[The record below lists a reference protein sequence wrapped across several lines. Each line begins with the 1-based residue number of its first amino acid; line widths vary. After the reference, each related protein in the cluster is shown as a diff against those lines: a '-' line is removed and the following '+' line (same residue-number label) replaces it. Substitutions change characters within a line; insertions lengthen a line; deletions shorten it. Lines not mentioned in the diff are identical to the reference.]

1 MRDIDYAALALSLE
15 SIIPTAAIVTDPLRT
30 FAYGTDAS
38 FYRLVPRIVVT
49 VENEEQVIG
58 VLAHCRAHNAPV
70 TFRAAGTSLSGQAV
84 TDSVLVYIGEGFR
97 TFAYHPTA
105 SVAGLG
111 PSLVGGDAN
120 RLLSPF
126 GRKIGPDPASIA
138 TAKIGGIAANN
149 ASGMCCGTG
158 QNSYHTLA
166 SMRVVLADGAILDTA
181 EPQSV
186 ATFRASHAALL
197 NGLSSIARDARA
209 DDATA
214 ERIRH
219 KFRLKN
225 TTGYAINALVDFDDS
240 IDILTHLMIG
250 SEGTLG
256 FISRIDYK
264 TVPEYRDKASAFVVF
279 ADLEAACRAVSGLKA
294 TAVEAVE
301 LLDRTALESVKSKKG
316 MPIDVDALGAG
327 AAALL
332 IEARGPDRTTLEARI
347 AQARAAIDA
356 TTTLN
361 GVQFSHDP
369 LECSRY
375 WDIRKGTFPAVGGK
389 RPPGT
394 TVIIEDVAFPVERLA
409 EATSDL
415 RALLDAHGYD
425 RAIIFGHAL
434 EGNLH
439 FVFAQGFDDPAEVT
453 RYAAF
458 MDALAELVVGK
469 YDGSLKAEHGTGRN
483 MAPFVEREWGA
494 QATGL
499 MRRIKALIDPQNL
512 LNPGV
517 LLNDDPQI
525 HLKNLKALPKLSALV
540 DSCIEC
546 GFCEPQCPSHGLT
559 FSPRQR
565 IASGRE
571 LARLA
576 CDDPLAP
583 HLPAMTETYAYAGDE
598 TCAGCSLCSTVCPLE
613 INTGDFIRS
622 LRAEKAGPLAK
633 KVGQAIGDHF
643 AATLNATRVALAGA
657 NVAHKF
663 LGTPLMEAGARL
675 ANEKFSA
682 PLWTPQFPRGKWG
695 KAAADRGAEGQP
707 VLYFESCASRAMG
720 PPRGD
725 DSENLRDVAARV
737 FARAGYQLVT
747 PDGQDD
753 LCCGQPF
760 ASKGLAETAE
770 RKARELAERL
780 SARGEK
786 IPVVFDTS
794 PCASLAKAYSSE
806 NFAPL
811 DLVEFLT
818 LHVAPKLDLRP
829 IAGPVAL
836 HITCSVRKM
845 GLADMLLGL
854 ARKCAN
860 EVIAPAD
867 VKCCGFAGDKGFST
881 PELNDFAL
889 RHLRET
895 LPDDC
900 KEGYSTSR
908 TCEIGL
914 ASHSGRRYRSILHL
928 IEACSQASASPNSNH
943 VLA

>member
-1 MRDIDYAALALSLE
+1 MPDIDYAALALSLE
-15 SIIPTAAIVTDPLRT
+15 SVLPKAAIVTDPLRR

-38 FYRLVPRIVVT
+38 FYRLVPRIVVIA
-49 VENEEQVIG
+49 ESEEQVLG
-58 VLAHCRAHNAPV
+58 VLAQCRAHLAPV

-84 TDSVLVYIGEGFR
+84 SDSVLVCLGEGFR
-97 TFAYHPTA
+97 TFAYDPA
-105 SVAGLG
+105 NSVAGLG

-120 RLLSPF
+120 RLLAPF

-166 SMRVVLADGAILDTA
+166 SMRVVLADGAVLDTGDK
-181 EPQSV
+181 QSV
-186 ATFRASHAALL
+186 ASFRESHAALL
-197 NGLSSIARDARA
+197 DGLAAMAGDARA
-209 DDATA
+209 DDVLAA
-214 ERIRH
+214 RIRD

-225 TTGYAINALVDFDDS
+225 TTGYAINALVDFDDP

-256 FISRIDYK
+256 FISRIDYE

-279 ADLEAACRAVSGLKA
+279 ADLSAACRAVEALKR
-294 TAVEAVE
+294 TPVEAVE
-301 LLDRTALESVKSKKG
+301 LLDRAALESVKRKKG

-332 IEARGPDRTTLEARI
+332 IEARGPDEATLQSRI
-347 AQARAAIDA
+347 ALVEAAIDSA
-356 TTTLN
+356 TTLN
-361 GVQFSHDP
+361 GVNFSHDP
-369 LECSRY
+369 FECARY

-389 RPPGT
+389 RPAGT
-394 TVIIEDVAFPVERLA
+394 TVIIEDVAFPVEKLA

-415 RALLDAHGYD
+415 RVLLDEHGYD
-425 RAIIFGHAL
+425 KAIIFGHAL

-439 FVFAQGFDDPAEVT
+439 FVFAQGFADASEVT

-483 MAPFVEREWGA
+483 MAPFVQREWGA
-494 QATGL
+494 QAFAL
-499 MRRIKALIDPQNL
+499 MRRIKALVDPQNL

-517 LLNDDPQI
+517 LLNDDPHV
-525 HLKNLKALPKLSALV
+525 HLKNLKPLPKRSPLI

-565 IASGRE
+565 IASARE

-576 CDDPLAP
+576 CDDPTSPGLA
-583 HLPAMTETYAYAGDE
+583 AMAQTFAYAADA

-622 LRAEKAGPLAK
+622 LRSEQAGPLAQ
-633 KVGQAIGDHF
+633 KVGRAVGDHF
-643 AATLNATRVALAGA
+643 GATLNATRIALAGA
-657 NVAHKF
+657 DVAHKI
-663 LGTPLMEAGARL
+663 LGTSLTQAAARL
-675 ANEKFSA
+675 AHENLSA
-682 PLWTPQFPRGKWG
+682 PLWTPQFPRGKWP
-695 KAAADRGAEGQP
+695 RGEVGRGGQGLP

-720 PPRGD
+720 PPSGD
-725 DSENLRDVAARV
+725 DSDDLREVAARV
-737 FARAGYQLVT
+737 FARAGYRLVT
-747 PDGQDD
+747 PGKQDD

-760 ASKGLAETAE
+760 ASKGLASTAE
-770 RKARELAERL
+770 KKARELAERL
-780 SARGEK
+780 SAQGES

-794 PCASLAKAYSSE
+794 PCASRAKAFSGE
-806 NFAPL
+806 KFAPL
-811 DLVEFLT
+811 DLVEFLA

-829 IAGPVAL
+829 IDGPVAL
-836 HITCSVRKM
+836 HVVCSVRKM
-845 GLADMLLGL
+845 GLAEMLFGV
-854 ARKCAN
+854 AKKCAK

-881 PELNDFAL
+881 PELNDHAL
-889 RHLRET
+889 RHLSES
-895 LPDDC
+895 LPEDC
-900 KEGYSTSR
+900 REGYSTSR

-928 IEACSQASASPNSNH
+928 LDECSRSP
-943 VLA
+943 

>member
-1 MRDIDYAALALSLE
+1 MPDIDYGALALAFRSVVPE
-15 SIIPTAAIVTDPLRT
+15 KAIVTDPLRT
-30 FAYGTDAS
+30 LSYGTDAS
-38 FYRLVPRIVVT
+38 FYRLTPRIVV
-49 VENEEQVIG
+49 VAESEEQVRG
-58 VLAHCRAHNAPV
+58 VLALCRAKNAPV

-84 TDSVLVYIGEGFR
+84 TDSVLVTLGEGFR
-97 TFAYHPTA
+97 SFGFEPEGA
-105 SVAGLG
+105 VARLG
-111 PSLVGGDAN
+111 PSLIGGDAN
-120 RLLSPF
+120 RLLAPF

-166 SMRVVLADGAILDTA
+166 SMRVVLADGAALDTA
-181 EPQSV
+181 QPLSV
-186 ATFRASHAALL
+186 AAFRASHAALL
-197 NGLSSIARDARA
+197 DGLATIARDARE
-209 DDATA
+209 DTATA
-214 ERIRH
+214 ERIRY

-225 TTGYAINALVDFDDS
+225 TTGYAINALVDFDDP

-256 FISRIDYK
+256 FLSRIDYQ
-264 TVPEYRDKASAFVVF
+264 TVPEYRDKASAFIVF
-279 ADLEAACRAVSGLKA
+279 ADLPSACRAVSALKR
-294 TAVEAVE
+294 TPVEAVE
-301 LLDRTALESVKSKKG
+301 LLDRPALESVKHKKG
-316 MPIDVDALGAG
+316 MPIDVDGLGPG

-332 IEARGPDRTTLEARI
+332 VEARGRDQATLNERI
-347 AQARAAIDA
+347 ALAQAAIDPA
-356 TTTLN
+356 TTLN
-361 GVQFSHDP
+361 GVRFSRDP
-369 LECSRY
+369 VECSRY

-409 EATSDL
+409 EATTDL
-415 RALLDAHGYD
+415 QALLLAHGYD
-425 RAIIFGHAL
+425 KAIIFGHAL

-439 FVFAQGFDDPAEVT
+439 FVFAQGFEDGSEIA

-458 MDALAELVVGK
+458 MEALAELVVGK

-494 QATGL
+494 QAFAL
-499 MRRIKALIDPQNL
+499 MRRIKSLLDPQNL

-517 LLNDDPQI
+517 LLNDDPRV
-525 HLKNLKALPKLSALV
+525 HLKNLKPLPRVSPLV

-565 IASGRE
+565 IVSGRE

-576 CDDPLAP
+576 CDNPTAP
-583 HLPAMTETYAYAGDE
+583 QATAMQQTFAYAADE

-622 LRAEKAGPLAK
+622 LRAEQAVPLAK
-633 KVGQAIGDHF
+633 KIGGAIGDHF
-643 AATLNATRVALAGA
+643 AMTLGATRLALAGA
-657 NVAHKF
+657 DIAHKVLGTSAMQAAARVAHD
-663 LGTPLMEAGARL
+663 
-675 ANEKFSA
+675 KFSA
-682 PLWTPQFPRGKWG
+682 PLWTPEFPRGVWPKP
-695 KAAADRGAEGQP
+695 ANADGEGAP
-707 VLYFESCASRAMG
+707 VLFFESCACRAMG

-725 DSENLRDVAARV
+725 DSEILREVAARV
-737 FARAGYQLVT
+737 FLRAGYRLVT
-747 PDGQDD
+747 PEGQDE

-770 RKARELAERL
+770 RKAKELAQKLAAE
-780 SARGEK
+780 GEK

-794 PCASLAKAYSSE
+794 PCAARAKNFASE

-811 DLVEFLT
+811 DLIEFLS

-829 IAGPVAL
+829 IEGPVAL
-836 HITCSVRKM
+836 HVTCSVRKM
-845 GLADMLLGL
+845 ALAEMLLGV
-854 ARKCAN
+854 ASKCAKQ
-860 EVIAPAD
+860 VIAPAD
-867 VKCCGFAGDKGFST
+867 VKCCGFAGDKGFVT

-889 RHLRET
+889 RHLRT
-895 LPDDC
+895 SLPGEC
-900 KEGYSTSR
+900 REGYSTSR

-928 IEACSQASASPNSNH
+928 LDQASA
-943 VLA
+943 

>member
-1 MRDIDYAALALSLE
+1 MPDIDYGALAQAFRSLLPE
-15 SIIPTAAIVTDPLRT
+15 EAIVTDPLRT

-38 FYRLVPRIVVT
+38 FYRLNPRIVVIA
-49 VENEEQVIG
+49 ESEEQVRG
-58 VLAHCRAHNAPV
+58 VLALCRAQKAPV

-84 TDSVLVYIGEGFR
+84 TDSVLVSLGEGFR
-97 TFAYHPTA
+97 SFGFEPEGAIA
-105 SVAGLG
+105 RLG
-111 PSLVGGDAN
+111 PSLIGGDAN

-158 QNSYHTLA
+158 QNSYYTLA
-166 SMRVVLADGAILDTA
+166 SMRVVLADGAVLDTA
-181 EPQSV
+181 DPQSV
-186 ATFRASHAALL
+186 AAFRAGHAALL
-197 NGLSSIARDARA
+197 DGLATIARDAREDA
-209 DDATA
+209 ATA

-225 TTGYAINALVDFDDS
+225 TTGYAINALVDFEDPV
-240 IDILTHLMIG
+240 DILTHLMIG

-256 FISRIDYK
+256 FLSRIDYQ
-264 TVPEYRDKASAFVVF
+264 TVPDYRDKASAFIVF
-279 ADLEAACRAVSGLKA
+279 ADLPSACRAVSALKR
-294 TAVEAVE
+294 TPVEAVE
-301 LLDRTALESVKSKKG
+301 LLDRAALESVKSKSG
-316 MPIDVDALGAG
+316 MPIEVDGLGPG

-332 IEARGPDRTTLEARI
+332 VEARGPDQAALKERI
-347 AQARAAIDA
+347 ALAQAAIDPA
-356 TTTLN
+356 TTLN
-361 GVQFSHDP
+361 GVRFSHDP
-369 LECSRY
+369 VECSRY

-409 EATSDL
+409 EATADL
-415 RALLDAHGYD
+415 QALLHAHGYD
-425 RAIIFGHAL
+425 KAIIFGHAL

-439 FVFAQGFDDPAEVT
+439 FVFAQGFEDQSEIS
-453 RYAAF
+453 RYAVF
-458 MDALAELVVGK
+458 MEALSELVVGK

-483 MAPFVEREWGA
+483 MAPFVEREWGMR
-494 QATGL
+494 ATRL
-499 MRRIKALIDPQNL
+499 MRRIKALLDPDSL

-517 LLNDDPQI
+517 LLNDDPTI
-525 HLKNLKALPKLSALV
+525 HLKNLKPMPKVSALV

-565 IASGRE
+565 IVSGRE

-576 CDDPLAP
+576 CDDPTSAQ
-583 HLPAMTETYAYAGDE
+583 ATEMKQTFAYAADE

-622 LRAEKAGPLAK
+622 LRAEQAGPLAK
-633 KVGQAIGDHF
+633 KIGGGIGDHF
-643 AATLNATRVALAGA
+643 AATLGATRLALAGA
-657 NVAHKF
+657 DIAHKVLGTSAMQAAARVAH
-663 LGTPLMEAGARL
+663 
-675 ANEKFSA
+675 EKFSA
-682 PLWTPQFPRGKWG
+682 PLWTPAFPRGIWPKPVSSGW
-695 KAAADRGAEGQP
+695 EGEP
-707 VLYFESCASRAMG
+707 VLFFESCASRAMG
-720 PPRGD
+720 APRGD
-725 DSENLRDVAARV
+725 DSENLREVATRV
-737 FARAGYQLVT
+737 FSRAGYRLVT
-747 PDGQDD
+747 PEGQDE

-770 RKARELAERL
+770 RKVKELVQKLARHGR
-780 SARGEK
+780 K

-794 PCASLAKAYSSE
+794 PCAARAKSFSGDDY
-806 NFAPL
+806 APL

-829 IAGPVAL
+829 IEGPVAL

-845 GLADMLLGL
+845 GLADILLGL
-854 ARKCAN
+854 AQKCAQQ
-860 EVIAPAD
+860 VIAPAD
-867 VKCCGFAGDKGFST
+867 VKCCGFAGDKGFVT
-881 PELNDFAL
+881 PELNDHAL
-889 RHLRET
+889 RHLRT
-895 LPDDC
+895 SLPLEC
-900 KEGYSTSR
+900 MEGYSTSR

-928 IEACSQASASPNSNH
+928 LDQATA
-943 VLA
+943 